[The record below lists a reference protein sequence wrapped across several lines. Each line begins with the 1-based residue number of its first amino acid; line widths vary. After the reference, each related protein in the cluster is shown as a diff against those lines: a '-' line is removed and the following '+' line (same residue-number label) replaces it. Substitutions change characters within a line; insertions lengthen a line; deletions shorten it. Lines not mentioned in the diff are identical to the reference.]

1 MYDIKS
7 SGITLSLNVINLSN
21 IDKTN
26 PFMIYTKNTELREY
40 NLIKIRIRMYQEHSI
55 TNMIVISYAFNAVNY
70 MGDEVFQERHNF

>member
-55 TNMIVISYAFNAVNY
+55 TNMIVISYAFNAVND

>member
-40 NLIKIRIRMYQEHSI
+40 NLIKIRIRMYQEHSK
-55 TNMIVISYAFNAVNY
+55 TNMIVISYAFNAVND

>member
-21 IDKTN
+21 IDKTI

-40 NLIKIRIRMYQEHSI
+40 NLIKIRIRMYQEHSK
-55 TNMIVISYAFNAVNY
+55 TNMIVISYAFNAVND